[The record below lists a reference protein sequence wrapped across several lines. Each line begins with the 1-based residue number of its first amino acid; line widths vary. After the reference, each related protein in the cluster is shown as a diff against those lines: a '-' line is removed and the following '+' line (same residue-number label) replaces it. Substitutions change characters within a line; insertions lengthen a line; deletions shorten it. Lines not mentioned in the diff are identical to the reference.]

1 MSRLRAYL
9 ELGKLRLSALA
20 VFAVI
25 AGLYLGSPQEPDLKV
40 VVAATVGTMLVAIAG
55 NALNMFIERRQDRRM
70 RRTVGRPLPTG
81 RLTPEQVLG
90 FGIANVVVGLAL
102 LAVETNLLATAI
114 CATIFVTYVLVY
126 TPLKRVTT
134 ANTLVGAVPG
144 ALPPLVGYAA
154 GAGHLDR
161 HAMVLFLI
169 LFLWQ
174 IPHFL
179 AIAWR
184 YREDYRAGGMV
195 MLPVV
200 DVDGARTA
208 LQMVVYCLALVI
220 ATLIAFTI
228 GVAGPIYAI
237 AALALGIVFLAATV
251 IAAVK
256 RTDAAMRLCFLTSIV
271 YLPLLFGIMVLD
283 RPHPS

>member
-200 DVDGARTA
+200 DVYGARTA